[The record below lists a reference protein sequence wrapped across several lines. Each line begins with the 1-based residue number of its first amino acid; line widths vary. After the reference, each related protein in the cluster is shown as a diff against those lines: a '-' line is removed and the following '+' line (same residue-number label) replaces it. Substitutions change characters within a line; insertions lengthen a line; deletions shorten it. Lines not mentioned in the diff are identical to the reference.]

1 MAVAITA
8 TNVEKNCEVKAMN
21 EYLKRDEVLDKLDA
35 MIAYW
40 ETRDDCWVHT
50 LQVARSAIASI
61 EPVKDE
67 PVDEAVCECWERGH
81 WWLKDHDTCN
91 CTREREPCTCGGDT
105 AKCDFYPNKRGVK
118 NG

>member
-1 MAVAITA
+1 MTAAITA
-8 TNVEKNCEVKAMN
+8 INAEKNCEVKAMN
-21 EYLKRDEVLDKLDA
+21 EYLKRDEVLGKLDA

-61 EPVKDE
+61 EPVEEKWVR
-67 PVDEAVCECWERGH
+67 VDERLPDIIDNASEDVLIH
-81 WWLKDHDTCN
+81 FP
-91 CTREREPCTCGGDT
+91 EPPTDG
-105 AKCDFYPNKRGVK
+105 GVK